1 MFLYVKQECQ
11 MEGIDF
17 KMKTVEC
24 SCDIKTSLSTE
35 TTDNPKSNFFS
46 NMIQSTNI
54 FITQCCISLISV
66 KSIKGNI
73 GMLVISGMIYLCHI
87 I

>member
-1 MFLYVKQECQ
+1 MLILDDNL
-11 MEGIDF
+11 MERVI
-17 KMKTVEC
+17 KLETNYENLKSIVE
-24 SCDIKTSLSTE
+24 
-35 TTDNPKSNFFS
+35 NNH
-46 NMIQSTNI
+46 
-54 FITQCCISLISV
+54 